1 MKETITATDRVYE
14 GRVVTLDI
22 HNVTLPDG
30 NTSVREVVQHPG
42 AVAVVALDADQNV
55 LLVRQYRIAADEV
68 LLEIP
73 AGTLNTGED
82 PQLCADR
89 ELQEE
94 TGFRAASFQAMG
106 GIYTAPGYTSEYIHL
121 FLATELS
128 ASVLPMDDD
137 EFIEIETMPLW
148 QALARIESGDIRDGK
163 SVAGLLRAA
172 RILGV

>member
-1 MKETITATDRVYE
+1 
-14 GRVVTLDI
+14 
-22 HNVTLPDG
+22 
-30 NTSVREVVQHPG
+30 
-42 AVAVVALDADQNV
+42 
-55 LLVRQYRIAADEV
+55 
-68 LLEIP
+68 
-73 AGTLNTGED
+73 
-82 PQLCADR
+82 
-89 ELQEE
+89 
-94 TGFRAASFQAMG
+94 MG